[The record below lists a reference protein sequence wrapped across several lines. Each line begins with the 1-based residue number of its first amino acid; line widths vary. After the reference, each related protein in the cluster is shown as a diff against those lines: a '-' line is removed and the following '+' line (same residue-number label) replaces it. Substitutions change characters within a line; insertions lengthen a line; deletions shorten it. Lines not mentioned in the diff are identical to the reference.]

1 MKKFKTMRQSITD
14 EHRKQMLAM
23 HSQGKNGTQIAE
35 ILGFQPST
43 VNREIRKMTGRF
55 KTPETNKANNTPDTF
70 SMDSHDPLDYKK
82 HGTAFCY

>member
-1 MKKFKTMRQSITD
+1 MRQSITD

-23 HSQGKNGTQIAE
+23 QSQGKNGTQIAE

-55 KTPETNKANNTPDTF
+55 KYTIPNKATNNADLF
-70 SMDSHDPLDYKK
+70 DMNSNDILDYQK
-82 HGTAFCY
+82 HGAPFYY